1 MRKAPKKPGTE
12 GAYLST
18 IKTESDK
25 TVAKKNVNGEK
36 PKVLS
41 LKPGVRQAVS
51 SLLIQSQMTRSYTL
65 KESKDIAR
73 KFSDLIN
80 TCNNVAGHNNNIQNQ
95 QVLYANNE

>member
-25 TVAKKNVNGEK
+25 TVAKNHRKWGKAQSVVSKAWSEASCFLSSYSITDDKILYLKDSKN
-36 PKVLS
+36 
-41 LKPGVRQAVS
+41 
-51 SLLIQSQMTRSYTL
+51 
-65 KESKDIAR
+65 IAR